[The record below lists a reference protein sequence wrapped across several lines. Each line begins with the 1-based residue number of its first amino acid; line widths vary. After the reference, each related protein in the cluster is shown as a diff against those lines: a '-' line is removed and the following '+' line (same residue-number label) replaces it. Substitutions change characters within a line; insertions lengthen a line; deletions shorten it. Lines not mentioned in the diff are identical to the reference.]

1 MAGGGGGFP
10 GRGALMSVLGRL
22 ALILL
27 GSAVLLAAGPLRAQ
41 DLDTGKSAQRLF
53 AANCATCH
61 RTPRGLAKQNQM
73 FLASFLREH
82 YTSSRE
88 SANELA
94 AYLAA
99 NSAPPA
105 TKQRSKAAV
114 GTAARGATAPTAAVP
129 TATAPAVAA
138 SPAAAGTASSP
149 TKRKSSKAA
158 PPPQPSRS
166 LWDLLSGSDPKP
178 PAPTKRK
185 KTKREQ
191 SATAPRP
198 ATDLP
203 SR

>member
-1 MAGGGGGFP
+1 
-10 GRGALMSVLGRL
+10 MSVLGRL

-27 GSAVLLAAGPLRAQ
+27 GSAVLLAARPLHAQ

-61 RTPRGLAKQNQM
+61 RTPRGLAKQNSM

-94 AYLAA
+94 AYLVA
-99 NSAPPA
+99 NSAPPPG
-105 TKQRSKAAV
+105 KQKSKAADRA
-114 GTAARGATAPTAAVP
+114 TAPAATAPATTAPTAA
-129 TATAPAVAA
+129 APA
-138 SPAAAGTASSP
+138 TRSSA
-149 TKRKSSKAA
+149 KQKSSKAA

-166 LWDLLSGSDPKP
+166 LWDLLSGGDPKP

-198 ATDLP
+198 ATEVP

>member
-1 MAGGGGGFP
+1 
-10 GRGALMSVLGRL
+10 MSVLGRL

-27 GSAVLLAAGPLRAQ
+27 GGGVVLAAAPVHAQ

-61 RTPRGLAKQNQM
+61 RTPRGLAKQSSM

-94 AYLAA
+94 AYLSA

-105 TKQRSKAAV
+105 STQKSKAA
-114 GTAARGATAPTAAVP
+114 GRAAAPAAAAAPTAA
-129 TATAPAVAA
+129 A
-138 SPAAAGTASSP
+138 PAAAAPAPRSP
-149 TKRKSSKAA
+149 AKQKSSKAA
-158 PPPQPSRS
+158 PPPQTSRS
-166 LWDLLSGSDPKP
+166 LWDILSGSDPKP
-178 PAPTKRK
+178 PPAKRK
-185 KTKREQ
+185 KTPRER

-198 ATDLP
+198 AADVP

>member
-1 MAGGGGGFP
+1 
-10 GRGALMSVLGRL
+10 MSVLGRL

-27 GSAVLLAAGPLRAQ
+27 GGGVVLAAAPVHAQ

-61 RTPRGLAKQNQM
+61 RTPRGLAKQSSM

-94 AYLAA
+94 AYLSA
-99 NSAPPA
+99 NSAPPPG
-105 TKQRSKAAV
+105 KQKSRAAD
-114 GTAARGATAPTAAVP
+114 R
-129 TATAPAVAA
+129 
-138 SPAAAGTASSP
+138 PAAAAAPAAAAPAAAAPAAAAPAPRSP
-149 TKRKSSKAA
+149 AKQKSSKAA
-158 PPPQPSRS
+158 PPPQTSRS
-166 LWDLLSGSDPKP
+166 LWDILSGSDPKP
-178 PAPTKRK
+178 PPAKRK
-185 KTKREQ
+185 KTPRER

-198 ATDLP
+198 AADVP

>member
-1 MAGGGGGFP
+1 
-10 GRGALMSVLGRL
+10 MSVLGRL
-22 ALILL
+22 ALALL
-27 GSAVLLAAGPLRAQ
+27 GGAVLLVAGPLHAQ
-41 DLDTGKSAQRLF
+41 DLDTGKSGERLF
-53 AANCATCH
+53 AANCASCH
-61 RTPRGLAKQNQM
+61 RTPRGLAKQSSM

-82 YTSSRE
+82 YTSSRQ

-105 TKQRSKAAV
+105 AKQKSKAAA
-114 GTAARGATAPTAAVP
+114 GTAARGATAPAAAAPTATAP
-129 TATAPAVAA
+129 TATAPAATARAA
-138 SPAAAGTASSP
+138 RSPG
-149 TKRKSSKAA
+149 KQKSSKAA

-166 LWDLLSGSDPKP
+166 LWDLLSGGDPKP

-198 ATDLP
+198 ATDVP

>member
-1 MAGGGGGFP
+1 MLGG
-10 GRGALMSVLGRL
+10 
-22 ALILL
+22 
-27 GSAVLLAAGPLRAQ
+27 AVMLAAGPLHAQ

-73 FLASFLREH
+73 FLVSFLREH

-94 AYLAA
+94 AYLSA
-99 NSAPPA
+99 NSAPPPG
-105 TKQRSKAAV
+105 KQKSKAADR
-114 GTAARGATAPTAAVP
+114 AAAPAAAAAPAT
-129 TATAPAVAA
+129 TAPAAA
-138 SPAAAGTASSP
+138 APAAAAPAARSP
-149 TKRKSSKAA
+149 AKQKSSKVA

-166 LWDLLSGSDPKP
+166 LWDILSGNDSKP

-185 KTKREQ
+185 KIKREQ

-198 ATDLP
+198 AADVP

>member
-1 MAGGGGGFP
+1 MLGG
-10 GRGALMSVLGRL
+10 
-22 ALILL
+22 
-27 GSAVLLAAGPLRAQ
+27 AVMLAAGPLHAQ

-73 FLASFLREH
+73 FLVSFLREH

-94 AYLAA
+94 TYLLA

-105 TKQRSKAAV
+105 AKQKSKAV
-114 GTAARGATAPTAAVP
+114 GGASAPGAAA
-129 TATAPAVAA
+129 
-138 SPAAAGTASSP
+138 PAAAPAAGSP
-149 TKRKSSKAA
+149 AKQKSSRVA

-166 LWDLLSGSDPKP
+166 LWDILSGSDPKP
-178 PAPTKRK
+178 PAATKGK
-185 KTKREQ
+185 KAKRERA
-191 SATAPRP
+191 ATAPRP
-198 ATDLP
+198 AADVP

>member
-1 MAGGGGGFP
+1 
-10 GRGALMSVLGRL
+10 MSVLGRL

-27 GSAVLLAAGPLRAQ
+27 GSAVLLAARPLHAQ

-61 RTPRGLAKQNQM
+61 RTPRGLAKQNSM

-94 AYLAA
+94 AYLVA
-99 NSAPPA
+99 NSAPPPG
-105 TKQRSKAAV
+105 KQKSKAADRPAV
-114 GTAARGATAPTAAVP
+114 AAAP
-129 TATAPAVAA
+129 TATAPAAA
-138 SPAAAGTASSP
+138 APTAAAGAARSP
-149 TKRKSSKAA
+149 AKQNSSKAA

-178 PAPTKRK
+178 PPTKRKK

-191 SATAPRP
+191 SATASRP
-198 ATDLP
+198 ATDVP